1 MEEIKKKRWKSLA
14 LFLAVPLAVGGLT
27 ALLTRKSMDVYK
39 IIKLP
44 PLAPPGWL
52 FPVVWVILYSI
63 MGYSSWLCRFAPP
76 KKRTPAFLLYAA
88 QLALNFVW
96 PLVFFNGQAWFLAL
110 VILAALLGTVLV
122 MVAVFSSIN
131 KKAALL
137 QIPYCL
143 WLSFA
148 LYLNFMIWLR
158 N

>member
-27 ALLTRKSMDVYK
+27 SLLTRKSMDVYK

-76 KKRTPAFLLYAA
+76 QKRTPAFLLYAA

-122 MVAVFSSIN
+122 MVAVFGSIN

>member
-14 LFLAVPLAVGGLT
+14 LFLAVPLAVGG
-27 ALLTRKSMDVYK
+27 AAAFLTRKSMDIYK
-39 IIKLP
+39 FIKLP

-52 FPVVWVILYSI
+52 FPVVWTVLYAL
-63 MGYSSWLCRFAPP
+63 MGYSSWLCRLAPP
-76 KKRTPAFLLYAA
+76 KKRTPAFILYAA

-96 PLVFFNGQAWFLAL
+96 PLVFFSGQAWFLAL
-110 VILAALLGTVLV
+110 VILTALLGTVLI
-122 MVAVFSSIN
+122 MVLAFRAIS
-131 KKAALL
+131 KKAAYL

-148 LYLNFMIWLR
+148 LYLNFIIWLQ